1 MSTKGEKISRPR
13 REKNAMERAL
23 LYAKLHKGGKGLS
36 ANQLSKKYN
45 EHTVMVY
52 KLIRLGEAP
61 KSVHD
66 LIKQKEI
73 PATVVHNM
81 ITASMSAKEV
91 EAVVK
96 AEVARRRKIRQ
107 EMHEAGFKG
116 ASSLTIRRTLNL
128 AIANLKKRHMIKT
141 EGQKAV
147 VRVFT
152 RLFGGEDKPSVQ
164 DAERAMMTA

>member
-1 MSTKGEKISRPR
+1 MSTKGEKVSRPR
-13 REKNAMERAL
+13 RDKTTMERAL
-23 LYAKLHKGGKGLS
+23 LYAKLHKDGKGLS
-36 ANQLSKKYN
+36 ANQLSEKYN

-81 ITASMSAKEV
+81 ITASMTPNEV
-91 EAVVK
+91 EAAVK
-96 AEVARRRKIRQ
+96 AEVERRRKIRQ
-107 EMHEAGFKG
+107 EMHDAGFKG

-128 AIANLKKRHMIKT
+128 AIANLKKRHMVKSA
-141 EGQKAV
+141 GQKAV
-147 VRVFT
+147 VRVFSE
-152 RLFGGEDKPSVQ
+152 LFGGEGKPSVQ
-164 DAERAMMTA
+164 DVEKALMTA